1 MGRDDL
7 AAHVRKQEVRLIP
20 AWIIRSLITL
30 QTSMSLVNT
39 FPELLAAHGA
49 NDARSLLQG
58 ELVEH
63 RDLLLK
69 LAGKYIWWFSAE
81 ESMDF
86 PQRIIAQVMNIGVLS
101 DVCLLVDSLGEDRLI
116 VVLQPAEAGQFSA
129 RSWHY
134 WHYLLGLARAGN
146 VPPLPIRYIPEA
158 L

>member
-1 MGRDDL
+1 
-7 AAHVRKQEVRLIP
+7 
-20 AWIIRSLITL
+20 
-30 QTSMSLVNT
+30 MSLVNT
-39 FPELLAAHGA
+39 SPDALAAHGA
-49 NDARSLLQG
+49 TDAPSLLQSMV
-58 ELVEH
+58 VEH

-86 PQRIIAQVMNIGVLS
+86 PARIIAQVMNIGVLS

-116 VVLQPAEAGQFSA
+116 VVLQQAEAGQFSA

-134 WHYLLGLARAGN
+134 WHYRLGLASAGN
-146 VPPLPIRYIPEA
+146 VPPLPIRHIPEA

>member
-1 MGRDDL
+1 MV
-7 AAHVRKQEVRLIP
+7 A
-20 AWIIRSLITL
+20 
-30 QTSMSLVNT
+30 
-39 FPELLAAHGA
+39 
-49 NDARSLLQG
+49 
-58 ELVEH
+58 H

-86 PQRIIAQVMNIGVLS
+86 PERIIAQVMNIGVLS

-116 VVLQPAEAGQFSA
+116 VVLQRAEAGQFSA

-134 WHYLLGLARAGN
+134 WHYRLGLARAGN
-146 VPPLPIRYIPEA
+146 VPPLPIRHIPEA